1 MRYVGQGHEIDVPVP
16 TRALTAS
23 DGAALFA
30 AYEERYAKLY
40 GRAIPNMD
48 VEILTWA
55 VTVSAPA
62 AQVARASDPA
72 PAPAPKPAGRRRV
85 FEPSR
90 EALLDLPV
98 YARDQLAPGVRI
110 AGPCLVTEAQTTTI
124 VSPAFDLRVDGL
136 ANLVLERKQES

>member
-1 MRYVGQGHEIDVPVP
+1 MRYVGQGHEIDVAVP
-16 TRALTAS
+16 GGALTAS
-23 DGAALFA
+23 DGAALLA
-30 AYEERYAKLY
+30 AYEARYAKLY

-62 AQVARASDPA
+62 GPVARAAEPPRA
-72 PAPAPKPAGRRRV
+72 PAPAPVGRRRV

-90 EALLDLPV
+90 EAVLELPV
-98 YARDQLAPGVRI
+98 YARDQLVPGVRL

-124 VSPAFDLRVDGL
+124 VSPAFDLHVDGL
-136 ANLVLERKQES
+136 ANLVLERKKES